1 MTLENRESGMP
12 VCTVCKGR
20 KVVADPDLQH
30 LLGSLDD
37 DGEPIAAGQLW
48 MPCEHCM
55 DPVVGSTGVEPPRDG
70 LPLSGSSATVSPAT
84 TGMWAHQAD
93 ALAFAAKRPGVVF
106 DHGMGGGKTRT
117 AIEVA
122 IATGAQKILIVC
134 PKSLVGMWPEQ
145 FRQWY
150 ASQLETWAG
159 RVMGARGPL
168 KNASVPRRA
177 EAGVKAYADA
187 LKLQRPFVC
196 VVNYDV
202 IHLGQMA
209 QFTWGTPWDLVIAD
223 EAHRIKSPTGKAA
236 LQVARIAHKTRA
248 RGGKYLGLTG
258 TFMPHTE
265 MDVWAQMRAVDSG
278 ARLGTNWHD
287 FCREF
292 GEPET
297 FYKPGGKTGVRYT
310 KVRDAM
316 RDRFGDLLAQVVHR
330 VPQDVL
336 DKALG
341 LEEPVD
347 TFRTCALS
355 SATRVAYDAM
365 ENDLIAEI
373 PDTGTAV
380 AANAMVLTNKLAQ
393 LSGGFVKDPD
403 GRLLN
408 VCDPPEKAQL
418 LAEVLDDIDPVM
430 PVVVFARFKADLA
443 AIGAVAAK
451 LGRRYGELSGGRR
464 DGVTV
469 GGKLTPGVQVL
480 GVQLQAGGVGIDLTA
495 SAVAVFY
502 SLDFRLADYLQSRK
516 RVHRPGQTQRVTYV
530 HLLAEDTIDAAVF
543 RSLRRRE
550 DAVTA
555 ALNHIHNRRN
565 T

>member
-1 MTLENRESGMP
+1 MW
-12 VCTVCKGR
+12 
-20 KVVADPDLQH
+20 DHQ
-30 LLGSLDD
+30 
-37 DGEPIAAGQLW
+37 GEA
-48 MPCEHCM
+48 
-55 DPVVGSTGVEPPRDG
+55 V
-70 LPLSGSSATVSPAT
+70 
-84 TGMWAHQAD
+84 
-93 ALAFAAKRPGVVF
+93 AFAMRRPGAIL

-117 AIEVA
+117 AIE
-122 IATGAQKILIVC
+122 IAEAMQAQRILVVC

-145 FRQWY
+145 FRQW
-150 ASQLETWAG
+150 SRRDLETWSG
-159 RVMGARGPL
+159 RVMGARGP
-168 KNASVPRRA
+168 KKTPRVSERA
-177 EAGVKAYADA
+177 VAAMGAYKDA
-187 LKLQRPFVC
+187 IKLGRPFVC

-202 IHLGQMA
+202 IAIKEMA

-223 EAHRIKSPTGKAA
+223 EVHKIKSHDGKAA
-236 LQVARIAHKTRA
+236 LQVAKVSHQTRK
-248 RGGKYLGLTG
+248 RGGRFLGLTG

-265 MDVWAQMRAVDSG
+265 MDVWAQIRAVDSG
-278 ARLGTNWHD
+278 SRLGTNWHD

-297 FYKPGGKTGVRYT
+297 YYKPGGKTGTRYT
-310 KVRDAM
+310 KIRDAQ
-316 RDRFGDLLAQVVHR
+316 RDRFGDRLAQVVHR
-330 VPQDVL
+330 VPQDDL

-341 LEEPVD
+341 LEAPVD
-347 TFRTCALS
+347 TFRTCPLS
-355 SATRVAYDAM
+355 PATRAAYDAM
-365 ENDLIAEI
+365 EKDLIAEI
-373 PDTGTAV
+373 PEVNGTAV

-418 LAEVLDDIDPVM
+418 LAEVIGDLDPRM
-430 PVVVFARFKADLA
+430 PVVVFARFKADLQ
-443 AIGAVAAK
+443 AIGEVAAK

-464 DGVTV
+464 DGVTE
-469 GGKLTPGVQVL
+469 GGKLTPGVSVL

-530 HLLAEDTIDAAVF
+530 HLLAEDTIDRAVF
-543 RSLRRRE
+543 GSLRRRE

-555 ALNHIHNRRN
+555 ALTHIHHRR
-565 T
+565 TA